1 MLTTANVNT
10 HMGRDRAETDSGGDR
25 DIHRKL
31 LEQSRDKRK
40 TEVET
45 EVERWSRNKI
55 EGLTDVETGR
65 TSESTSLDKTSQ

>member
-45 EVERWSRNKI
+45 EQREMEQKQDR
-55 EGLTDVETGR
+55 GTDRCRDGENECKYIPR
-65 TSESTSLDKTSQ
+65 